1 MTEKRERKRERGN
14 ENWQRNGI
22 AVTCTLSL
30 SSVPVIRPC
39 HPFLSPATCYLMRA
53 RNWRQ
58 MKVPT
63 IG

>member
-39 HPFLSPATCYLMRA
+39 HPSLSS
-53 RNWRQ
+53 
-58 MKVPT
+58 VPVIRSCHLPPVT
-63 IG
+63 